1 MRHSLS
7 TVLPLVAALVA
18 CARTQE
24 SVRAP
29 TPSPQDRELPSLTEV
44 DVPTL
49 PRPGAVKE
57 LVAPVSEED
66 RDRLANGLIAAD
78 EDVAGE
84 PAIDPADFDLPMEVN
99 ERVVFWKEHFQGRD
113 AEHFEVY
120 LTRMGRYEDFIRSQ
134 LRGRGMPEDL
144 VYLALVE
151 SGFSPRAYSRAHA
164 VGIWQFIA
172 GTATRYDLEVSTFVD
187 ERRDPVKATEAALKH
202 LEELYDRFGSWY
214 LAAAAYNG
222 GANRVERVLRQRA
235 GGQRGDDAIFWRIAQ
250 FLPRETREYVPKI
263 LAAAILAKDPERYGF
278 TDVVPEEPESSET
291 VTIPDAT
298 DLAVIAEAAG
308 VPQEDVEAL
317 NPQFLRGYTP
327 PGRDAEVRV
336 PKGSATTFAV
346 AYERIAPEDRVR
358 FVEHFVDRGET
369 LSHIARRYRT
379 SLAELQGANDLRN
392 PHRLAVN
399 QRLVIPRRASE
410 RSAPLGDNG
419 AADGT
424 VVYRVLPG
432 DTLWSIGRQHGVTAR
447 QLQQW
452 NNLSGST
459 IHPGDEVR
467 VRVDR

>member
-18 CARTQE
+18 CARTDE

-29 TPSPQDRELPSLTEV
+29 TPSPQDRELPPLTEV
-44 DVPTL
+44 DVRPL
-49 PRPGAVKE
+49 PRAGAVKE

-66 RDRLANGLIAAD
+66 RDRLASGLSTD

-84 PAIDPADFDLPMEVN
+84 PAIDAADFDLPMEVN

-187 ERRDPVKATEAALKH
+187 ERRDPIKATEAALEH

-222 GANRVERVLRQRA
+222 GANRIERVLRQRA
-235 GGQRGDDAIFWRIAQ
+235 GGQRGDDAIFWRIAP

-278 TDVVPEEPESSET
+278 TDVVPEEPESFET

-327 PGRDAEVRV
+327 PGREAQVRV

-358 FVEHFVDRGET
+358 FVEHFVGRGET
-369 LSHIARRYRT
+369 LSHIARRYGA
-379 SLAELQGANDLRN
+379 SLAELQGANNLRN
-392 PHRLAVN
+392 PHRLAVS

-410 RSAPLGDNG
+410 QSAALGDNG
-419 AADGT
+419 GADGI
-424 VVYRVLPG
+424 VVYRVLRG
-432 DTLWSIGRQHGVTAR
+432 DTLWSIARQHGVTAG

-452 NNLSGST
+452 NNLSGNT